1 LRNLIRKI
9 AEKISRTNNY
19 TRDEEEQ
26 VEYGLRVFIF
36 ETLKIIGAIIVFS
49 LLGYPQQAAVAIGTM
64 SIVKP
69 FIGGYHEDSQIKC
82 FMFTLLLIGSVIYL
96 SNSLSVNFI
105 DKLILSSIS
114 LYCIWQQAPVM
125 NPSMQITRVDLIK
138 RNRVVGVSIS
148 IVVLLISMI
157 FYRYTLVSNSILW
170 TMVFQTLLMFNKKSK

>member
-1 LRNLIRKI
+1 MRNLIKKI
-9 AEKISRTNNY
+9 AKGISRTNNY

-26 VEYGLRVFIF
+26 VEYGLRVFAF
-36 ETLKIIGAIIVFS
+36 ETLKIIGVIIVFS
-49 LLGYPQQAAVAIGTM
+49 LLGYPQQAIVAIGTM

-82 FMFTLLLIGSVIYL
+82 FTFTLLVIGSIIYL

-105 DKLILSSIS
+105 AKLILSFIS
-114 LYCIWQQAPVM
+114 LYCIWQQAPVI
-125 NPSMQITRVDLIK
+125 NPSMQITRAELIK

-148 IVVLLISMI
+148 IGVVLVSII
-157 FYRYTLVSNSILW
+157 FYRYIVVSNSILW